1 MKQSLVERIG
11 QLIRA
16 NTHALVNALD
26 DGAPDL
32 LVEQALRNVDA
43 TIEEARHA
51 LGQVLSKQH
60 HATQQ
65 LAQLTSERELLAAQA
80 EQAVRASRDDLA
92 ILAIERQIDI
102 EAQLPQLQA
111 TIADCLANEAEYN
124 RHIAALQNQRQELQ
138 AELARF
144 RQQHGQPLPATSVDE
159 LSLALAELRQ
169 SSKANQIN
177 ERLVQLK
184 TSVKDD

>member
-26 DGAPDL
+26 DGTPDQM
-32 LVEQALRNVDA
+32 VGQALRNVDA
-43 TIEEARHA
+43 AIEEARHA
-51 LGQVLSKQH
+51 LGQVLSRQH

-65 LAQLTSERELLAAQA
+65 LAQLTNECEALAAQA

-92 ILAIERQIDI
+92 ALAIERQIDI

-111 TIADCLANEAEYN
+111 TIADCLANEAEYTQ
-124 RHIAALQNQRQELQ
+124 HIAALQSKRQELQ

-144 RQQHGQPLPATSVDE
+144 RQQPGQPLAATSIDE
-159 LSLALAELRQ
+159 LSLALAKLKQ
-169 SSKANQIN
+169 QGKANQVS
-177 ERLVQLK
+177 ERLAQLRA
-184 TSVKDD
+184 SVKDD